1 MSTAR
6 NKHSRNTQK
15 PTNKRTRTKRKQQQA
30 VAAPRKTSAINM
42 SNQTGKT
49 LNQLHPGNIL
59 AMAIKVGS
67 KLGQDGFGNH
77 FSNTGI
83 DSPLMAGGRFVRSN
97 HTNEEL
103 TITYRENWAV
113 RRIIDTPAEDMTREW
128 YSLATALPEN
138 AMDDIYRLEAQH
150 SVQQEITNA
159 MTAREVR
166 QMYFNQPVLIP
177 EAPGK
182 LVFRKKGES
191 TYVLLETGRDYDP
204 NRKYTRVNRKIIGVQ
219 IPGRPE
225 LMLPNENYLEI
236 VSKEEKTMQEEEK
249 GFLET
254 YQEER
259 EHNFML
265 RDFFDQLFFEF
276 QIMSRKRPNDVVNEN
291 KVKRINKVLEP
302 AMEMMK
308 DKPYAG
314 FLELIPEPEEQET
327 EDGKTIL
334 TGMSYS
340 DVALLLT
347 QFKSALNRY
356 FQKVI

>member
-6 NKHSRNTQK
+6 NKRTRYTQK

-59 AMAIKVGS
+59 AMAMKVGS

-159 MTAREVR
+159 IRWARLYGGCVALIALRGEEDILDMPLDKDMLLPGCFQGLLVLDPTSGIEPSTELVSDLDEPDFGTPMYYTVELKIGETSQNGGSSNMEWRGPGASTVKPLVYAQDETGGHYPIHR
-166 QMYFNQPVLIP
+166 QIKIHHSRL
-177 EAPGK
+177 
-182 LVFRKKGES
+182 LVF
-191 TYVLLETGRDYDP
+191 TGR
-204 NRKYTRVNRKIIGVQ
+204 
-219 IPGRPE
+219 E
-225 LMLPNENYLEI
+225 LP
-236 VSKEEKTMQEEEK
+236 
-249 GFLET
+249 FA
-254 YQEER
+254 ER
-259 EHNFML
+259 E
-265 RDFFDQLFFEF
+265 
-276 QIMSRKRPNDVVNEN
+276 
-291 KVKRINKVLEP
+291 
-302 AMEMMK
+302 
-308 DKPYAG
+308 KPYTG
-314 FLELIPEPEEQET
+314 FLELIPESEEQET